1 MPGKRSETIAT
12 RIQNAKN
19 GWDRWL
25 KQQGLTEHEFM
36 RMPHS
41 EYIRNEVD
49 YLNFEL
55 QKIASGIT
63 KQFREAEAERVE
75 AFRIYLDSIDSVEK
89 TMKKL
94 DDLLVAHMEDFVLP
108 ILEKMVDDDFSYLPI
123 LNEEDECVE
132 VFSAHILMV
141 YNSLG
146 EVLDERTKF
155 ADIYDALH
163 EKKKTLHKNYVF
175 KKLESPIFEVIS
187 AFKRTRN
194 FHQDVVLITRDGFQQ
209 EPLLGMITAW
219 DI

>member
-1 MPGKRSETIAT
+1 MPGKRSETIAS
-12 RIQNAKN
+12 RILGAKKT
-19 GWDRWL
+19 WDNWL
-25 KQQGLTEHEFM
+25 KKQGLTEQEFI
-36 RMPHS
+36 RMPNLN
-41 EYIRNEVD
+41 EFRNEID

-55 QKIASGIT
+55 EKVTSGIT

-75 AFRIYLDSIDSVEK
+75 KFVNYLFSIDSVEK
-89 TMKKL
+89 KMKKL
-94 DDLLVAHMEDFVLP
+94 DDLLVAHMEDLVLP

-146 EVLDERTKF
+146 EVLDKRTTF
-155 ADIYDALH
+155 TDIYRALQ
-163 EKKKTLHKNYVF
+163 ENKNLHKNYVF

-187 AFKRTRN
+187 AFKKTKN
-194 FHQDVVLITRDGFQQ
+194 FHQDVVLITRYGIQH